1 MYQITISAEE
11 IGALPLASF
20 PGKIQVV
27 DRLDDSFLQAVRY
40 LKKQKVLGFDTETRP
55 CFSPGQRQYPTA
67 LIQLSGED
75 KAFLFLIIKIGLP
88 A

>member
-27 DRLDDSFLQAVRY
+27 DKLDDSFYQAVRY

-55 CFSPGQRQYPTA
+55 CFSPGKAAIGSR
-67 LIQLSGED
+67 SGTRETIRLCRLL
-75 KAFLFLIIKIGLP
+75 KTP
-88 A
+88 